1 MKEDRQRV
9 TERRTGFICTELPF
23 MAAAGLT
30 VAQER
35 RHIQDRRAGSVK
47 LDWLDEEDKD
57 QDPFQKEIPTCL

>member
-9 TERRTGFICTELPF
+9 TERRTGFVCTELPF

-47 LDWLDEEDKD
+47 HYSLDSEDKN
-57 QDPFQKEIPTCL
+57 